1 LLSQKNYVSF
11 KINISNIKEYK
22 NNNKL
27 IKFLLYL
34 NNCTKNKIYRDI
46 SYYYNVKYKIYRKLL
61 KSSVES

>member
-1 LLSQKNYVSF
+1 LLSQKKYVSF

-34 NNCTKNKIYRDI
+34 NNYTKNKIYHI
-46 SYYYNVKYKIYRKLL
+46 IIIM
-61 KSSVES
+61 